1 MQWLSHDTLL
11 FAFTLISGLTGFSLF
26 IWKRLIKPTQAFLE
40 DQDDIKESI
49 ETIRKEVVTNGGL
62 SIKDVVNSLKHTCE
76 RIEDRQR
83 VLDQRSQASLHYH
96 DQALFETNMEGHL
109 IWNND
114 KFQKAIGESLQ
125 VMEGYDWVTLIDE
138 PEREAFLKEFSSC
151 LSMSRRLDIETISVT
166 GKSIRFVGYP
176 YKVTENTHLGFL
188 IHLSFN

>member
-83 VLDQRSQASLHYH
+83 VLDQRSKASLHYH

-151 LSMSRRLDIETISVT
+151 LSMSRRLDIETTSVT
-166 GKSIRFVGYP
+166 GKPIKFVGYP

>member
-83 VLDQRSQASLHYH
+83 VLDQRSKASLHYH

>member
-26 IWKRLIKPTQAFLE
+26 IWKRLIKPTQEFLE

-83 VLDQRSQASLHYH
+83 VLDQRSKASLHYH

-151 LSMSRRLDIETISVT
+151 LSMSRRLDIETTSVT
-166 GKSIRFVGYP
+166 GKPIKFVGYP